1 MSITFGGDHLTIKGS
16 TKATI
21 KRSIEIV
28 GTNSVLPIEIIG
40 DFKDIPQH
48 LHQMYIES
56 MIASYS
62 SINVHDNTKE
72 EPYPMTIEQKQS
84 EWRWNRIVDII
95 GKAIR

>member
-1 MSITFGGDHLTIKGS
+1 MSITFDGNHLTIKGS

-28 GTNSVLPIEIIG
+28 GTNSVLPIEIIA
-40 DFKDIPQH
+40 DFKDIPPH

-56 MIASYS
+56 MIASYGS
-62 SINVHDNTKE
+62 VDVYDNT
-72 EPYPMTIEQKQS
+72 EPEPKTIEEQKS